1 MIVQIQI
8 NLGVVLGFIKLT
20 INYNSIYD
28 RLIVHIHLGIVLAI
42 HPIIVK
48 IDVYSSLSTFNQ
60 SSSKMISRSHGP
72 EKIFSLV
79 YLKFSIFFEEQTVSR
94 KMKCSAPFKI
104 IKSNKCL

>member
-8 NLGVVLGFIKLT
+8 NLGIVLGFIKVT

-42 HPIIVK
+42 HPMIVK
-48 IDVYSSLSTFNQ
+48 IDVYSSLSIFNQ

-79 YLKFSIFFEEQTVSR
+79 LLSLY
-94 KMKCSAPFKI
+94 KI
-104 IKSNKCL
+104 LLFTPKISFGRTL